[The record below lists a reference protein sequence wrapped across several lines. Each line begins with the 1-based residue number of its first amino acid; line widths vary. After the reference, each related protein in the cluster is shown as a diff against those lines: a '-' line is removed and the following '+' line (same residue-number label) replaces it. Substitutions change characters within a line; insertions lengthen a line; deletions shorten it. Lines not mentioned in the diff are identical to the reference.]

1 MQREENPLKRSEY
14 LVKHK
19 FRSYLLPTTLTALAM
34 SLNEFVDSLVVA
46 HLLDA
51 QAMSVINIC
60 SPVMLLICAVY
71 ALIGVGGSTIFA
83 MLTGQR
89 ETRKAGTVFGV
100 CMLASVAGGLIL
112 MTAGLLF
119 QDPLSRLLCN
129 EESIRVLMP
138 EYLRTLIF
146 AAPVIVIVMVISYFL
161 PASGHPQMATVLT
174 IVANA
179 VNLLFDVI
187 YIRLFGMGVE
197 GAAYATL
204 TGYGCALLLV
214 LILTA
219 GKKLRFNLVM
229 PRPGDLK
236 VLASVSGQGASSS
249 LTQFGYSLKFTTFNG
264 LAALYGGASGLI
276 AFSVCMQIVSI
287 VSIGLSGVLD
297 SMIPITA
304 TLMGQKDKK
313 GVRAVVKN
321 SYFLMIII
329 SLVCVIVMEAFP
341 GILFSMFNVT
351 NAEDVAVTVTAV
363 RIFSLSLLAR
373 SVYILIMHYARLIG
387 QKTYAVI
394 LSMLDGFILPILA
407 AEILSRLFG
416 LSGVWLGYVMGA
428 VLTIGC
434 VLIGNKRVERVS
446 GGRYSGFLLLDKQD
460 TPADVYD
467 FTVTQK
473 DSDISDMSRS
483 ITDFCEERGVEHGLA
498 SRVGLLSEEMALYT
512 RQHHNRTALI
522 DVMIRLEPEEITL
535 DFRSEGAPF
544 DPLSRG
550 EEDIPENLLV
560 LQKMSEKIVYDYI
573 LGMNSTR
580 ITVGRNK
587 KPV

>member
-71 ALIGVGGSTIFA
+71 ALIGIGGSTIFA
-83 MLTGQR
+83 ILTGQR
-89 ETRKAGTVFGV
+89 ENRKAGTVLGV
-100 CMLASVAGGLIL
+100 CMLAAVAGGLIL
-112 MTAGLLF
+112 TVAGLLF
-119 QDPLSRLLCN
+119 QDPLSHLLCN

-138 EYLRTLIF
+138 EYLRTLICS
-146 AAPVIVIVMVISYFL
+146 APVIVIVMVISYFL

-214 LILTA
+214 LILMV
-219 GKKLRFNLVM
+219 GKKLRFNFVM

-236 VLASVSGQGASSS
+236 LLASVSGQGASSA
-249 LTQFGYSLKFTTFNG
+249 LTQFGYSLKYTTFNG

-287 VSIGLSGVLD
+287 VSIGLSGVMD

-321 SYFLMIII
+321 SYFLMIAI

-407 AEILSRLFG
+407 AQILSRLFG

-446 GGRYSGFLLLDKQD
+446 GGQYSGFLLLDKQD
-460 TPADVYD
+460 TPSDVYD

-483 ITDFCEERGVEHGLA
+483 ITGFCEDRGVEHGLA

-512 RQHHNRTALI
+512 RQHHNKTALI

-550 EEDIPENLLV
+550 DEDIPENLLV
-560 LQKMSEKIVYDYI
+560 LQKMSGKIVYDYI

-587 KPV
+587 KPA